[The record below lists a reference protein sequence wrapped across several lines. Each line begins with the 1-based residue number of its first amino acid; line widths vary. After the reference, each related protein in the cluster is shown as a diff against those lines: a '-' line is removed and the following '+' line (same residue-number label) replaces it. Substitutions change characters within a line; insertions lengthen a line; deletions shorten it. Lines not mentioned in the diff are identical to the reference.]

1 LKSTAEGCISLQLWT
16 LFARGMYQPCSSLE
30 AAVDSGRPAEEIRVE
45 GEGGAC
51 VRGKRYMLK
60 VWQPGLFHDDESCM

>member
-1 LKSTAEGCISLQLWT
+1 
-16 LFARGMYQPCSSLE
+16 MYQPCSSLE